1 MNQLTLHN
9 LQNIQ
14 NKMVLDKLL
23 HNILLKPLMLVLVQ
37 GKQQSLALSKTFPKI
52 DLFTWTLLHGKILTG
67 DNLEKRGFM
76 GPFHFPLCSAAN
88 E

>member
-37 GKQQSLALSKTFPKI
+37 GKQQSLAL
-52 DLFTWTLLHGKILTG
+52 DLLPPPPVI
-67 DNLEKRGFM
+67 
-76 GPFHFPLCSAAN
+76 SAGSTSG
-88 E
+88 